1 MPSSSTRQRPGRKR
15 PTRRRALK
23 KESEGALW
31 RRRALAITSGLD
43 VTDGPTCTLCLQQAR
58 EQTLAK
64 LQGMSKSDL
73 QGLLAKELEGNS
85 RPIQLLTRRH
95 CTCGKQARDDQH
107 YADLA
112 GAVRAAVAHNELPQ
126 ATIIGG
132 EQLVAELETMKL
144 PELFPKAAAMGVS
157 QAMIAASKQASCGR
171 WLRRASEQ
179 APHAQEMI
187 ATGTCARTI
196 KP

>member
-1 MPSSSTRQRPGRKR
+1 MPSSSTRQRPGGQQ
-15 PTRRRALK
+15 PTR
-23 KESEGALW
+23 SW
-31 RRRALAITSGLD
+31 RKRALAITSGLV

-58 EQTLAK
+58 EQTLTK

-73 QGLLAKELEGNS
+73 QGLLVKEQELQGNS
-85 RPIQLLTRRH
+85 RPIRLLTRRH

-112 GAVRAAVAHNELPQ
+112 GAVRAAADHNELPQ

-157 QAMIAASKQASCGR
+157 QAMIAASKS
-171 WLRRASEQ
+171 
-179 APHAQEMI
+179 PHAQEMV
-187 ATGTCARTI
+187 ATGTCAQS